1 MDAKKLLET
10 FLGAAGTG
18 GASGGGL
25 DRIAGGLSGRGGL
38 GGLAGGALA
47 GGLASVLLG
56 GGRKPK
62 KLAKTALK
70 YGGMAL
76 VAGLAWK
83 AYRDWQAGRA
93 PPSATPL
100 PPGAELPRLPSPST
114 APEAARFAP
123 SDEAAAQ
130 DLSRALLRAMIAAA
144 KSDGHIDAAE
154 QARIFA
160 RLDDFDLDAEDKAFV
175 MDELRRPLDIDAV
188 AAAATSPEAAAEIYA
203 ASLLAIDPDT
213 PAERG
218 YLQLLAA
225 RLGLDPALAAHLE
238 AGAAAAREG

>member
-25 DRIAGGLSGRGGL
+25 ERIAGGLSGRGGL

-83 AYRDWQAGRA
+83 AWSDWRAGRA
-93 PPSATPL
+93 PAAAPAA
-100 PPGAELPRLPSPST
+100 GAEPPRLPPPST
-114 APEAARFAP
+114 APEAARFEP
-123 SDEAAAQ
+123 SDEAGAQ

-238 AGAAAAREG
+238 AGAAAAREV